1 MLYLPKYYFCPKVTF
16 FHGWEVQHAL
26 HRVCFSSNATCRF
39 HGGGSPPT
47 AMYGSQLLRLVHRFW
62 EMFLYEVPGNCFT
75 GISPPLFNHN
85 WKTRCLPRSSV
96 TYDRFQEVFEKM
108 LKECRVF
115 GLKRERGEQAEKTPS
130 RMKISLETL
139 EINHS
144 LCPQKTGQK
153 KIRFIFWKD
162 RLGYILEKTS

>member
-1 MLYLPKYYFCPKVTF
+1 
-16 FHGWEVQHAL
+16 
-26 HRVCFSSNATCRF
+26 
-39 HGGGSPPT
+39 
-47 AMYGSQLLRLVHRFW
+47 
-62 EMFLYEVPGNCFT
+62 MFLYEVPGNCFT

-85 WKTRCLPRSSV
+85 WKIRCLPRSSV

-153 KIRFIFWKD
+153 KNQVHFLERSSRIHIRKNFIIVQRDESWNDTGRFGLSFSKVPKKS
-162 RLGYILEKTS
+162 LGNPWAGKVKSDILCGYS